1 VTRRG
6 IGWLGVFSG
15 LSLLSAIIYFV
26 AELVLYSRSFSVM
39 PAGLSLGSV
48 PVGGLADPVAQDQLL
63 SAYTTPLE
71 LQYLAQTI
79 LLDPAVVNFQINTS
93 LMLPE
98 ANQFRSSDNFW
109 NGFWEF
115 IWLQP
120 ATVRD
125 IPLRVTYSTDKL
137 RVFLQDVAT
146 RYDQPGSTPQ
156 ADITTLG
163 FVAGAP
169 GHTLDVDTALN
180 LIDASLHSPSN
191 RAVKLPV
198 NEQSLV
204 RPSMETLGD
213 LIRADVAQFQF
224 DGIFSLYLY
233 DLKTGRELAL
243 NLTNGTVVSG
253 PVAFSAM
260 STIKIP
266 IMTGFFEQSEGDL
279 TADESL
285 LLQRSVE
292 ESQNTATDLLL
303 KTIGRGDGFDGAQK
317 VTTLMQTMGLPNT
330 GISGLLDV
338 AGAVGAPLVTPANS
352 RTDITTQPDPY
363 NQTAAED
370 MGSLLVMIYQCSQGG
385 GAFGAAF
392 PGKFTQQECQMMI
405 DLLTKNE
412 VGPIFISGGTPG
424 GVVAHKHGWD
434 RLPLNNVADAAIVF
448 TPTGN
453 YVLTMYL
460 HRDATME
467 FPDANRLIISV
478 SRAIYNF
485 FNPPG

>member
-1 VTRRG
+1 
-6 IGWLGVFSG
+6 
-15 LSLLSAIIYFV
+15 
-26 AELVLYSRSFSVM
+26 
-39 PAGLSLGSV
+39 
-48 PVGGLADPVAQDQLL
+48 
-63 SAYTTPLE
+63 
-71 LQYLAQTI
+71 
-79 LLDPAVVNFQINTS
+79 
-93 LMLPE
+93 
-98 ANQFRSSDNFW
+98 
-109 NGFWEF
+109 
-115 IWLQP
+115 
-120 ATVRD
+120 
-125 IPLRVTYSTDKL
+125 
-137 RVFLQDVAT
+137 
-146 RYDQPGSTPQ
+146 
-156 ADITTLG
+156 
-163 FVAGAP
+163 
-169 GHTLDVDTALN
+169 
-180 LIDASLHSPSN
+180 
-191 RAVKLPV
+191 
-198 NEQSLV
+198 
-204 RPSMETLGD
+204 
-213 LIRADVAQFQF
+213 
-224 DGIFSLYLY
+224 
-233 DLKTGRELAL
+233 
-243 NLTNGTVVSG
+243 
-253 PVAFSAM
+253 
-260 STIKIP
+260 
-266 IMTGFFEQSEGDL
+266 
-279 TADESL
+279 
-285 LLQRSVE
+285 
-292 ESQNTATDLLL
+292 
-303 KTIGRGDGFDGAQK
+303 
-317 VTTLMQTMGLPNT
+317 
-330 GISGLLDV
+330 V